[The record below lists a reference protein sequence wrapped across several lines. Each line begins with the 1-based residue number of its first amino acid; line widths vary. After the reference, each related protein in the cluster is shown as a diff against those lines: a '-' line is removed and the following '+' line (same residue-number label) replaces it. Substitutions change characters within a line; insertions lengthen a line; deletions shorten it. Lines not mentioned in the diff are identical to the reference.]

1 LSAVSKPPVSKEILI
16 TRLLLIVVGFDTGF
30 ALLNQ
35 RSIENNMNEKPT
47 GITANKKTKEFTV
60 TWNDNHT
67 SVYPFEL
74 LRAACPCA
82 SCRGGHENMK
92 SEPDADVFSKKLGDS
107 PSTRISNVV
116 AVGSY
121 ALTIVWEDGHD
132 YGIFNWHYLRA
143 LCPCEED
150 RAKYGKG

>member
-1 LSAVSKPPVSKEILI
+1 
-16 TRLLLIVVGFDTGF
+16 
-30 ALLNQ
+30 
-35 RSIENNMNEKPT
+35 MNERPT
-47 GITANKKTKEFTV
+47 GITANKTTREFTV
-60 TWNDNHT
+60 NWNDGHV

-92 SEPDADVFSKKLGDS
+92 SEPDADVFGKKLGDM
-107 PSTRISNVV
+107 PATRIANVV

-132 YGIFNWHYLRA
+132 YGITTGIICGRCVHAQKIGQSMGSKTKPATENSVAGSFILLLLVDYLK
-143 LCPCEED
+143 D
-150 RAKYGKG
+150 AKFSNPRLQELQPPA

>member
-1 LSAVSKPPVSKEILI
+1 MLP
-16 TRLLLIVVGFDTGF
+16 VGFDTCTCVLVQVYGGR
-30 ALLNQ
+30 APPTQ
-35 RSIENNMNEKPT
+35 PTDHGEPMNEKPT

-60 TWNDNHT
+60 TWSDNHT

-92 SEPDADVFSKKLGDS
+92 SEPDPDVFNTQLGDS
-107 PSTRISNVV
+107 QSTRIANVV

-132 YGIFNWHYLRA
+132 YGIYNWYYLRA
-143 LCPCEED
+143 LCPCAEC
-150 RAKYGKG
+150 RKK

>member
-1 LSAVSKPPVSKEILI
+1 
-16 TRLLLIVVGFDTGF
+16 
-30 ALLNQ
+30 
-35 RSIENNMNEKPT
+35 MNERPS
-47 GITANKKTKEFTV
+47 GVTANKKTREFEIKWDDGHV
-60 TWNDNHT
+60 

-82 SCRGGHENMK
+82 ECRGGHENMK
-92 SEPDADVFSKKLGDS
+92 SEPDANVFEKNLGDN

-132 YGIFNWHYLRA
+132 YGIFNWGYLRA
-143 LCPCEED
+143 LCPCEEH
-150 RAKYGKG
+150 RKKLLNK

>member
-1 LSAVSKPPVSKEILI
+1 
-16 TRLLLIVVGFDTGF
+16 
-30 ALLNQ
+30 
-35 RSIENNMNEKPT
+35 MNEKPT
-47 GITANKKTKEFTV
+47 GITANKKIRVLTI

-67 SVYPFEL
+67 SVFPFGL

-92 SEPDADVFSKKLGDS
+92 SEPDADVFNTKLEDS
-107 PSTRISNVV
+107 PSTRIANVV

-143 LCPCEED
+143 LCPCEEH
-150 RAKYGKG
+150 RAKYGKS